1 MRETPAETSVN
12 GETLPSAAASESGP
26 VATERGRTSRFPPPR
41 PLAREAWPQRSP
53 IVGLALQVGPREVHA
68 PSLHESNSLPLAL
81 RGTRAGQTGACVM
94 AQAHRKCPAEL
105 ALHTPSSTE
114 RERPQAWASAT
125 QVRRPLSAWLDAKAL
140 AGANMVSAFSDGG
153 GRLEERHDVIR
164 QG

>member
-81 RGTRAGQTGACVM
+81 RGTRAGQTGARLRALVSW
-94 AQAHRKCPAEL
+94 RKLIASVR
-105 ALHTPSSTE
+105 PSSPCTP
-114 RERPQAWASAT
+114 RAAQS
-125 QVRRPLSAWLDAKAL
+125 
-140 AGANMVSAFSDGG
+140 VSALRLGRPRLRLG
-153 GRLEERHDVIR
+153 GRCRH
-164 QG
+164 G